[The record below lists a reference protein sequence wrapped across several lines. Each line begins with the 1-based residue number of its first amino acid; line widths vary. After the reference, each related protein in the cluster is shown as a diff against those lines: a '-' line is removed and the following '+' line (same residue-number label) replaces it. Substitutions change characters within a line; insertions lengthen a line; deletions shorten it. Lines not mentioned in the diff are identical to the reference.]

1 MGSSI
6 LERRAIASGLK
17 HGLTFKVAKLIREI
31 RANKVCYLFLAP
43 FALIFTIFTVIPVLM
58 SLALSFTHF
67 DMIQPPRWVGWDNYI
82 RLFLE
87 DEVFLIAVQNTF
99 IFAAIIGPFSYMA
112 SLLFAWLINEL
123 RPRIRAVLTL
133 LFFAPSISGNAFLI
147 WTIMFSGDAHGYI
160 NGFLLYWGI
169 VDTPVQWFIDPSFMM
184 PTVILVVLWMSLSI
198 SFLAFIAGL
207 QGIDETLY
215 EAGAIDGIRNRW
227 QELWYLTLPAMR
239 PQLLFGAIM
248 SITASFA
255 ASGQIIALV
264 GFPDTEYATRTVVT
278 HLLDHGNIR
287 FEMGY
292 AASIATLLFFS
303 MIWAQKIV
311 QKLLRKIG

>member
-1 MGSSI
+1 MDSLA
-6 LERRAIASGLK
+6 LEKRTIASGIKYVWTL
-17 HGLTFKVAKLIREI
+17 KVARLVREI
-31 RANKVCYLFLAP
+31 RVNKICYLFLAP
-43 FALIFTIFTVIPVLM
+43 FALVFTIFTVIPVLM
-58 SLALSFTHF
+58 SIALSFTNF

-87 DEVFLIAVQNTF
+87 DEVFLIAVKNTF
-99 IFAAIIGPFSYMA
+99 IFAAITGPFSYIA

-147 WTIMFSGDAHGYI
+147 WTLMFSGDAHGYI
-160 NGFLLYWGI
+160 NGFLLYWGFI
-169 VDTPVQWFIDPSFMM
+169 DTPILWFMDPRYMM
-184 PTVILVVLWMSLSI
+184 STVILVVLWMSLSI

-239 PQLLFGAIM
+239 PQLLFGAII
-248 SITASFA
+248 SITGSFA

-278 HLLDHGNIR
+278 HLLDYGNIR

-292 AASIATLLFFS
+292 AAAIATLLFFS
-303 MIWAQKIV
+303 MIWAQKFV